1 MQNRGD
7 TGASRYEALNMSF
20 VREISDKLGLSF
32 VGTVEGAKKVFAAA
46 RGTEVEKDVK
56 QVVKA
61 FYTMSAALSLTSDEI
76 NSVFLA
82 ISQMLS
88 KGKISVEELRQLAN
102 YMRGVETLFAKALCV
117 STEDFDTWHR
127 KGHLTACALR
137 AFAVEV
143 EETYAAD
150 AECASRGLQAQL
162 NRLENARFDL
172 KRALANLRK
181 SRYSD

>member
-82 ISQMLS
+82 ISQMPCL
-88 KGKISVEELRQLAN
+88 
-102 YMRGVETLFAKALCV
+102 
-117 STEDFDTWHR
+117 
-127 KGHLTACALR
+127 
-137 AFAVEV
+137 
-143 EETYAAD
+143 
-150 AECASRGLQAQL
+150 GLIL
-162 NRLENARFDL
+162 
-172 KRALANLRK
+172 
-181 SRYSD
+181 